1 MFPTRRVGFRA
12 VADERVGMAEDEPP
26 DVEQQLAELT
36 RTVAQLREQLKR
48 ERRFPL
54 APRPPESEDLRQFTS
69 EVAIPGAILLL
80 ETNVRALEL
89 FQRTLRLAD
98 DRDTDA
104 GEESVSRRAERA
116 GSRALTR
123 LEGALEDVQSA
134 LDGQPPD
141 SEARDLLED
150 AQRLQ
155 ADIEDRLDEEE
166 TVETG
171 PSVDVESELRSIKDQ
186 VENDDEE

>member
-1 MFPTRRVGFRA
+1 
-12 VADERVGMAEDEPP
+12 MAEDEPP

-54 APRPPESEDLRQFTS
+54 APRPPESGDLRQFTS
-69 EVAIPGAILLL
+69 EIAIPGAILLL

-98 DRDTDA
+98 DRDTGT

-116 GSRALTR
+116 GSKALSR
-123 LEGALEDVQSA
+123 LENALEDVQSA

-155 ADIEDRLDEEE
+155 ADIEDRLNEGDETAE
-166 TVETG
+166 TS
-171 PSVDVESELRSIKDQ
+171 PSVDVESELRSIRDQ
-186 VENDDEE
+186 VQNDDEE

>member
-1 MFPTRRVGFRA
+1 M
-12 VADERVGMAEDEPP
+12 ADD
-26 DVEQQLAELT
+26 DTQDIEQQLAELT
-36 RTVAQLREQLKR
+36 RTVTQLREQLKR
-48 ERRFPL
+48 ERRFSL
-54 APRPPESEDLRQFTS
+54 APRPPESGDLRQFTS
-69 EVAIPGAILLL
+69 EIAIPGAILLL

-98 DRDTDA
+98 NRDTAAD
-104 GEESVSRRAERA
+104 EESVSQRAERA
-116 GSRALTR
+116 GSKALSR

-155 ADIEDRLDEEE
+155 TELEDRLDEGGEPAE
-166 TVETG
+166 NG

-186 VENDDEE
+186 VEGDDEE